1 MIINFMVLN
10 YYKML
15 LNLHN
20 KSLHLQK
27 IDIHIHVQIIVL
39 KLNVNTN
46 IYFNGLY
53 ITLGEDII

>member
-1 MIINFMVLN
+1 MVLN